1 MSNSVFGKTMEKV
14 RSHKNMKVVMNRE
27 KPAKYVMK
35 SNFKDGYQ
43 FSEELFAL
51 EIRKTMNKP
60 LYLGQCWS

>member
-1 MSNSVFGKTMEKV
+1 
-14 RSHKNMKVVMNRE
+14 MKLVTNQE